1 MIFAE
6 LPLTECDGAILA
18 HSQRVGADMFR
29 KGRVLTEADIAAL
42 RMAGLAHVTVAKLE
56 ADDVAENA
64 AAQQLAEA
72 LAAGDPHL
80 TLDPAFAGRVNI
92 HAASAGVLALDV
104 AAIDAL
110 NALDEAVTLATLPPF
125 AAMVPGQMAATIKII
140 PYAVPRAL
148 LDRALAR
155 IRAASCPLLR
165 LHPYR
170 KRRIA
175 LIQTELPG
183 LKSSVLEKTERV
195 TGERLAAMGQAAPIA
210 TRCAHNS
217 DALAAAIAGARA
229 AQAEM
234 ILIIGASAISDRR
247 DVIPAA
253 ITHEGGAVDHFGMPV
268 DPGNLLLLAHI
279 DGNTAASSSPSP
291 SSPGLTRGSASAAE
305 PSPADPRVKPGDDD
319 SGKRIIPILGLPGC
333 ARSIKLNGCDWVL
346 QRLLAGLEVGP
357 TDIRA
362 LGVGGLLAEIP
373 SRPLPREARPSASA
387 APQIA
392 AIVLAAGRSSR
403 MGSNK
408 LLLDFGGK
416 PIVAHVLDTVAKAG
430 FAEIVVVTGHQAG
443 KVRAALAPHADIRI
457 VEARDYAAGMAAS
470 LKTGLKA
477 LSPRIDAAM
486 VILGDMPQVSIDL
499 LHRLIAA
506 YQPLEGR
513 AIVLPVAD
521 GKRGN
526 PVLFDR
532 RFFADMAQLDGD
544 VGARHIIGG
553 NSELVAE
560 IPDEAAE
567 IFVDVDTPE
576 AYRQLL
582 AGNPT

>member
-6 LPLTECDGAILA
+6 LPLTDCAGAILA

-42 RMAGLAHVTVAKLE
+42 RMAGLVHVTVAKLD

-72 LAAGDPHL
+72 LAGTDPHL

-104 AAIDAL
+104 GAIDAL

-148 LDRALAR
+148 LDQALTR
-155 IRAASCPLLR
+155 IRAASRPLLR

-170 KRRIA
+170 SQRIA

-183 LKSSVLEKTERV
+183 LKPSVLEKTERV
-195 TGERLAAMGQAAPIA
+195 TGDRLAAMGQSAPIA

-217 DALAAAIAGARA
+217 DALAAAIADARRTEA
-229 AQAEM
+229 KM

-253 ITHEGGAVDHFGMPV
+253 ITRQGGTVDHFGMPV

-279 DGNTAASSSPSP
+279 GT
-291 SSPGLTRGSASAAE
+291 
-305 PSPADPRVKPGDDD
+305 
-319 SGKRIIPILGLPGC
+319 IPVLGLPGC

-357 TDIRA
+357 ADIRA

-373 SRPLPREARPSASA
+373 SRPLPREARPLAAA
-387 APQIA
+387 APKTA

-403 MGSNK
+403 MGRNK
-408 LLLDFGGK
+408 LLLDLGGK

-443 KVRAALAPHADIRI
+443 KVKAALAHHAGVKI

-477 LSPRIDAAM
+477 LSPEIDAAM
-486 VILGDMPQVSIDL
+486 VILGDMPQVSRDL

-532 RFFADMAQLDGD
+532 RFFADMAKVDGD

-560 IPDEAAE
+560 IPAEAAE

>member
-291 SSPGLTRGSASAAE
+291 SSPSSVSPAARARSSSMAATGCCSACWRGSRLAPPTSAPWASAVCWPKSRAARSRARRAPQHPPRRRSPPSCSQPAAPAAWE
-305 PSPADPRVKPGDDD
+305 ATSCCSISAASRSWPMFWTPSPR
-319 SGKRIIPILGLPGC
+319 
-333 ARSIKLNGCDWVL
+333 
-346 QRLLAGLEVGP
+346 
-357 TDIRA
+357 RA
-362 LGVGGLLAEIP
+362 LP
-373 SRPLPREARPSASA
+373 
-387 APQIA
+387 
-392 AIVLAAGRSSR
+392 RSSW
-403 MGSNK
+403 
-408 LLLDFGGK
+408 
-416 PIVAHVLDTVAKAG
+416 
-430 FAEIVVVTGHQAG
+430 
-443 KVRAALAPHADIRI
+443 
-457 VEARDYAAGMAAS
+457 
-470 LKTGLKA
+470 
-477 LSPRIDAAM
+477 
-486 VILGDMPQVSIDL
+486 
-499 LHRLIAA
+499 
-506 YQPLEGR
+506 
-513 AIVLPVAD
+513 
-521 GKRGN
+521 
-526 PVLFDR
+526 
-532 RFFADMAQLDGD
+532 
-544 VGARHIIGG
+544 
-553 NSELVAE
+553 
-560 IPDEAAE
+560 
-567 IFVDVDTPE
+567 
-576 AYRQLL
+576 
-582 AGNPT
+582 

>member
-1 MIFAE
+1 
-6 LPLTECDGAILA
+6 
-18 HSQRVGADMFR
+18 
-29 KGRVLTEADIAAL
+29 
-42 RMAGLAHVTVAKLE
+42 
-56 ADDVAENA
+56 
-64 AAQQLAEA
+64 
-72 LAAGDPHL
+72 
-80 TLDPAFAGRVNI
+80 
-92 HAASAGVLALDV
+92 
-104 AAIDAL
+104 
-110 NALDEAVTLATLPPF
+110 
-125 AAMVPGQMAATIKII
+125 
-140 PYAVPRAL
+140 
-148 LDRALAR
+148 
-155 IRAASCPLLR
+155 
-165 LHPYR
+165 
-170 KRRIA
+170 
-175 LIQTELPG
+175 
-183 LKSSVLEKTERV
+183 
-195 TGERLAAMGQAAPIA
+195 
-210 TRCAHNS
+210 
-217 DALAAAIAGARA
+217 
-229 AQAEM
+229 
-234 ILIIGASAISDRR
+234 
-247 DVIPAA
+247 
-253 ITHEGGAVDHFGMPV
+253 
-268 DPGNLLLLAHI
+268 
-279 DGNTAASSSPSP
+279 
-291 SSPGLTRGSASAAE
+291 
-305 PSPADPRVKPGDDD
+305 
-319 SGKRIIPILGLPGC
+319 
-333 ARSIKLNGCDWVL
+333 
-346 QRLLAGLEVGP
+346 
-357 TDIRA
+357 
-362 LGVGGLLAEIP
+362 
-373 SRPLPREARPSASA
+373 
-387 APQIA
+387 
-392 AIVLAAGRSSR
+392 

>member
-1 MIFAE
+1 MIFAD
-6 LPLTECDGAILA
+6 LPLAECDGAILA

-29 KGRVLTEADIAAL
+29 KGRILTAADIATL
-42 RMAGLAHVTVAKLE
+42 RAAGHTHVTVARLE

-64 AAQQLAEA
+64 AARHLAEA
-72 LAAGDPHL
+72 LAGTDPHL

-92 HAASAGVLALDV
+92 HAAVAGVLALDA

-140 PYAVPRAL
+140 PYAVPHAL

-155 IRAASCPLLR
+155 IRAASRPLLR

-170 KRRIA
+170 PKRIA

-183 LKSSVLEKTERV
+183 LKSSVMEKTERV
-195 TGERLAAMGQAAPIA
+195 TGERLAAMGQAAPHA

-217 DALAAAIAGARA
+217 DALAAAIADARA

-247 DVIPAA
+247 DVIPDS
-253 ITHEGGAVDHFGMPV
+253 ITRQGGTVDHFGMPV

-279 DGNTAASSSPSP
+279 DA
-291 SSPGLTRGSASAAE
+291 
-305 PSPADPRVKPGDDD
+305 
-319 SGKRIIPILGLPGC
+319 IPVLGLPGC

-346 QRLLAGLEVGP
+346 QRLLAGLEVGSAE
-357 TDIRA
+357 IRA

-373 SRPLPREARPSASA
+373 SRPLPREARPPGAA
-387 APQIA
+387 APKIA

-403 MGSNK
+403 MGRNK
-408 LLLDFGGK
+408 LLLDLGGK

-443 KVRAALAPHADIRI
+443 KVKAALVQHGDIRI
-457 VEARDYAAGMAAS
+457 VEARDHAAGMAAS

-477 LSPRIDAAM
+477 LSPEIDAAM
-486 VILGDMPQVSIDL
+486 VILGDMPQVSGDL
-499 LHRLIAA
+499 LRRLIAA

-532 RFFADMAQLDGD
+532 RFFADMAQVDGD

-560 IPDEAAE
+560 VPAEAAE

-582 AGNPT
+582 AGLPR